1 MRELSAQLLAAE
13 RVALEA
19 EQAARV
25 TSSYGTGMDST
36 SLRETSILTDT
47 HGRHHNYLRI
57 SLTER

>member
-1 MRELSAQLLAAE
+1 MRELSAQLVAAE

-25 TSSYGTGMDST
+25 RYGTGVDNT
-36 SLRETSILTDT
+36 SLRETGMLTDT
-47 HGRHHNYLRI
+47 YGRHHNYLRI